1 MEFRGICLGTI
12 RTMMPPN
19 ELSEALLIPR
29 LVTQYYTLRPNPAV
43 PAERVAFGTSGHR
56 GTSAEATF
64 NEDHILAIA
73 QAVADYRISRGIAG
87 PVFLASDTHALSEPA
102 FITALE
108 VLVANG
114 LHVFVHGAPVPTPV
128 LSFAVRAYNAAHEV
142 QADGIVITPSHN
154 PPVDGGL
161 KYNPPHGGPAE
172 TAVTQWIEERAN
184 ALLANGNDR
193 VKRQSVRSVL
203 ASEQVQHIDMLKGYI
218 AALPTVVDIDAIRGS
233 GIRVGVDPLGGA
245 SLEVWDRVAAHYK
258 LDITVVQR
266 AVDPAFGFMP
276 RDYDGAIRMDCSSAA
291 AMAGLLAYQHD
302 YDVAVGNDPD
312 ADRHGIVTP
321 AGGLINPNHYYAV
334 ALAYA
339 VTNRTWPAG
348 WQLGRTVVTS
358 MLLDRIAADY
368 GAGVY
373 EVPVGFKW
381 FVEGL
386 ANQTIGLAVEESAGA
401 SLLTRE
407 GATWTTDKDGIAM
420 GLLAA
425 EITAVNEED
434 VAVQYGDLT
443 EEYGASYPLRN
454 DVPATP
460 EMKAAIIAADPAKFA
475 VTHVAGNPVTKVYN
489 TASGEKIGGL
499 KVVTNEGWFAV
510 RPSGTE
516 ALYKVYAES
525 LHSEEHAQ
533 ELLQAGE
540 DVVQQL
546 LA

>member
-1 MEFRGICLGTI
+1 MF
-12 RTMMPPN
+12 
-19 ELSEALLIPR
+19 IPR
-29 LVTQYYTLRPNPAV
+29 LVAEYYALRPNPED

-56 GTSAEATF
+56 GTSAAATF
-64 NEDHILAIA
+64 NEDHILAIT
-73 QAVADYRISRGIAG
+73 QAIADYRTSRGITG

-102 FITALE
+102 FLTALE

-114 LHVFVHGAPVPTPV
+114 LTVFVHGGPVPTPV
-128 LSFAVRAYNAAHEV
+128 LSFAVRAYNHAHDV
-142 QADGIVITPSHN
+142 QSDGIVITPSHN
-154 PPVDGGL
+154 PPGDGGL

-172 TAVTQWIEERAN
+172 TAVTNWIEERAN
-184 ALLANGNDR
+184 ALLANYNERVQRQNVRHVLGSSQ
-193 VKRQSVRSVL
+193 VKR
-203 ASEQVQHIDMLKGYI
+203 IDMIAGYVQ
-218 AALPTVVDIDAIRGS
+218 ALHTVVDTDAIRAG
-233 GIRVGVDPLGGA
+233 GIRIGVDPLGGA
-245 SLEVWDRVAAHYK
+245 SLEVWDRIAAQYR
-258 LDITVVQR
+258 LDLTVVQR
-266 AVDPAFGFMP
+266 TVDPTFAFMP
-276 RDYDGAIRMDCSSAA
+276 PDHDGAIRMDCSSDA
-291 AMAGLLAYQHD
+291 AMAGLLAYQRE

-321 AGGLINPNHYYAV
+321 EGGLINPNHYYAV
-334 ALAYA
+334 ALLYA
-339 VTNRTWPAG
+339 FTNRQWPSG
-348 WQLGRTVVTS
+348 WRLGRTVVTS

-368 GAGVY
+368 QAGVH

-381 FVEGL
+381 FVDGL
-386 ANQTIGLAVEESAGA
+386 ASGTIGLAVEESAGA
-401 SLLTRE
+401 SLLTRT
-407 GATWTTDKDGIAM
+407 GHTWTTDKDGIAM

-434 VAVQYGDLT
+434 IALQYSDVT
-443 EEYGASYPLRN
+443 EEYGASYPLRS

-475 VTHVAGNPVTKVYN
+475 LTHVAGNPVTRVYN
-489 TASGEKIGGL
+489 EASGEKIGGL

-525 LHSEEHAQ
+525 LCSETHAA

-540 DVVQQL
+540 DVVGEL